1 MSVMIRFFIPLV
13 AKKNFV
19 THKSNEMIENQ
30 AQSLN
35 IYIQLALT
43 KLK

>member
-1 MSVMIRFFIPLV
+1 MISFFIPLI
-13 AKKNFV
+13 AKKSFV
-19 THKSNEMIENQ
+19 TYKRNEMIENQ